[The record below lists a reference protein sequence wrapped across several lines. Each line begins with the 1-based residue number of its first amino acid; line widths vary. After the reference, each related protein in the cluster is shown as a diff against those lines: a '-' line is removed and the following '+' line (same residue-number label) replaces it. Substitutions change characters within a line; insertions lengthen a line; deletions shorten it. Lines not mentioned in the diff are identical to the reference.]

1 MIMKLKSLHITSSD
15 RETLRFVAAAAL
27 ARKGPVAD
35 AARKL
40 LHELDRAAV
49 LPAADLSADVVR
61 LGSQVEIEDLADG
74 SVDTYTLVLPEFANA
89 DEKRLSVLAPIGT
102 AVLGYAEGD
111 EIEWRT
117 PGGLRR
123 LRLLTVRPPPSA

>member
-1 MIMKLKSLHITSSD
+1 MKLKSLHLASSD

-35 AARKL
+35 AARNL
-40 LHELDRAAV
+40 LHELDRAVVVSTAE
-49 LPAADLSADVVR
+49 LSADVVR
-61 LGSQVEIEDLADG
+61 LGSRVEIEDLADG
-74 SVDTYTLVLPEFANA
+74 SVETYTVVLPEFANA

-111 EIEWRT
+111 EIEWET
-117 PGGLRR
+117 PGGRRR
-123 LRLLTVRPPPSA
+123 LRLISVHPPPAP

>member
-1 MIMKLKSLHITSSD
+1 MKLKSLQLASSD

-35 AARKL
+35 AARNL
-40 LHELDRAAV
+40 LHELDRAVVVSTAE
-49 LPAADLSADVVR
+49 LSADVVR
-61 LGSQVEIEDLADG
+61 LGSRVEIEDLADG
-74 SVDTYTLVLPEFANA
+74 SVETYTVVLPEFANA

-123 LRLLTVRPPPSA
+123 LRLISVHPPPAP

>member
-1 MIMKLKSLHITSSD
+1 MIMKLKSLHIASSD

-35 AARKL
+35 AARNL
-40 LHELDRAAV
+40 LNELDRAV
-49 LPAADLSADVVR
+49 VRPPAEVPADVVR
-61 LGSQVEIEDLADG
+61 LGSSVEIKDLADG
-74 SVDTYTLVLPEFANA
+74 SVESYTLVLPEFANA

-123 LRLLTVRPPPSA
+123 LRLLTVRPPPAL

>member
-35 AARKL
+35 AARNL

>member
-1 MIMKLKSLHITSSD
+1 MKLKSLHITSSD

-35 AARKL
+35 AARNL